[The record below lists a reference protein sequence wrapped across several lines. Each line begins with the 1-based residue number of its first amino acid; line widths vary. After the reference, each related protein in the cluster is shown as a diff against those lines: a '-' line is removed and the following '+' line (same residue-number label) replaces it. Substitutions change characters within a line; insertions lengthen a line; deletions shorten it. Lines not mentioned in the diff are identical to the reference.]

1 MGIIFGRD
9 QLELRLSLCFY
20 FGASR
25 RVASVFVFTFL
36 SPDPGVVGH
45 MDAASPAD
53 GFTFWRSR
61 RKFSTSPERGASR
74 HSRHRRW
81 RQTFLF
87 VLAKKMKKM
96 TCRSHLTIMGSR
108 QRLLHISRYSQ
119 RDHATSR
126 RPADPIWSGEDGR
139 RRGKLH
145 TCFTSADTHRTLHAK
160 HKYSKFKPAEKM
172 SMIKSDFSEKIST
185 QKTLSHVFKHLGDHL
200 WKKKMFSFQQTVS
213 WFSATATLRN
223 WLELIEGAGKES
235 LAVTGCH
242 FKFAGEP
249 KNLKSDYP

>member
-20 FGASR
+20 FGASWR
-25 RVASVFVFTFL
+25 GASVYVFTFL
-36 SPDPGVVGH
+36 SSDPGVVGH

-74 HSRHRRW
+74 HSRHRHW
-81 RQTFLF
+81 HQIF
-87 VLAKKMKKM
+87 VFFLAKKMKKKE

-119 RDHATSR
+119 RDRATWR

-139 RRGKLH
+139 RRGELH
-145 TCFTSADTHRTLHAK
+145 TRFASADTHRK
-160 HKYSKFKPAEKM
+160 RKYSKCKPAEKM
-172 SMIKSDFSEKIST
+172 SLIKSDFSEKSSNPSFK
-185 QKTLSHVFKHLGDHL
+185 KTLTCLHTSRG
-200 WKKKMFSFQQTVS
+200 SFMNEYNV
-213 WFSATATLRN
+213 
-223 WLELIEGAGKES
+223 
-235 LAVTGCH
+235 
-242 FKFAGEP
+242 
-249 KNLKSDYP
+249 